1 MIQNFE
7 PFYLRLHH
15 RVQSVGAVDDDEDDI
30 DDDEYA
36 MDADAYF
43 VLASQ
48 DL

>member
-7 PFYLRLHH
+7 PFHFRLHH
-15 RVQSVGAVDDDEDDI
+15 RVQSVGDVDDDEDDG
-30 DDDEYA
+30 DDDEDA
-36 MDADAYF
+36 KDADAYF